1 MNYTAV
7 IIDDEAMGAERL
19 QLLLERYC
27 PEVLI
32 LSVCLKPELGIEII
46 KQKKPTIVFLDIEM
60 PNMSGFN
67 VLERLTG
74 ENFECIFTTAYD
86 QYAINAIKHNALDYL
101 LKPIDIN
108 DLKSAVSKAKNKIDS
123 GNTNLSQ
130 MVTKLMGS
138 IGQKEE
144 SLKFS
149 IPVGGELL
157 FVKADEVLY
166 FEADSSYTH
175 IYLDDNNKTTKITTS
190 KNLKTIE
197 EGIINMPNMSHF
209 FRIHNSYIINIK
221 NVLKFNKGLYKKI
234 IMKDGTELEV
244 SRTKAVELT
253 DKLEVFFPKLF

>member
-1 MNYTAV
+1 MKYTAI

-27 PEVLI
+27 PEITI
-32 LSVCLKPELGIEII
+32 LSVCLKPQLGIDMI
-46 KQKKPTIVFLDIEM
+46 KQKKPSIVFLDIEM

-67 VLERLTG
+67 VLEQLTS

-86 QYAINAIKHNALDYL
+86 QYAITAIKHNALDYL
-101 LKPIDIN
+101 LKPIDITE
-108 DLKSAVSKAKNKIDS
+108 LQAAVSKAKTKIDN

-130 MVTKLMGS
+130 MVTKLIGS
-138 IGQKEE
+138 MELKNE
-144 SLKFS
+144 SPKFS

-175 IYLDDNNKTTKITTS
+175 IYLDNTKTAKITTS

-197 EGIINMPNMSHF
+197 EGIINIPNMDFF

-221 NVLKFNKGLYKKI
+221 NVIKFNKGLYKKV
-234 IMKDGTELEV
+234 IMKDGKELEV
-244 SRTKAVELT
+244 SRSKISELS
-253 DKLEVFFPKLF
+253 DKLEIFFPKLF